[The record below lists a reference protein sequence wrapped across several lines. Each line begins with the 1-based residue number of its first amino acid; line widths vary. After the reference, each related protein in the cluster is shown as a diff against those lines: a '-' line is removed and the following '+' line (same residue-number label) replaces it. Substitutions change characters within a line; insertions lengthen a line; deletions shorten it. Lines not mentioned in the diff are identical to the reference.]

1 MVSGKYAGDYRLENV
16 KNRNGKTVTK
26 AVYRGEIFGF
36 EKTGDDLKRTRG
48 IFLISTVCEWIFLI
62 AFLLINSDKG
72 RVMYVS
78 LPLIAV
84 AFPLL
89 GQSDIVSL
97 LYRRSGEYKR
107 QEKDRITERLV
118 SYVFISLFLSFCS
131 AVGHVVAWVRKGE
144 SIPDAVVLVLTV
156 FLVFSFWNL
165 FRRKGDLR
173 MKSTGTTALPPAEE

>member
-36 EKTGDDLKRTRG
+36 EKAGDDLKRTRR

-97 LYRRSGEYKR
+97 LYRRSGNI
-107 QEKDRITERLV
+107 KDR
-118 SYVFISLFLSFCS
+118 
-131 AVGHVVAWVRKGE
+131 
-144 SIPDAVVLVLTV
+144 
-156 FLVFSFWNL
+156 
-165 FRRKGDLR
+165 RR
-173 MKSTGTTALPPAEE
+173 TG

>member
-1 MVSGKYAGDYRLENV
+1 MVSRKYAGDYRLENV
-16 KNRNGKTVTK
+16 KNRNGKIVTR

-36 EKTGDDLKRTRG
+36 EKTGDDMKRTRR
-48 IFLISTVCEWIFLI
+48 ILLISTLCEWAFLI

-131 AVGHVVAWVRKGE
+131 AAGHVVAWVRKGE
-144 SIPDAVVLVLTV
+144 SIADAVVLVLTV
-156 FLVFSFWNL
+156 LLVFSFWNL
-165 FRRKGDLR
+165 FKRRGDLR